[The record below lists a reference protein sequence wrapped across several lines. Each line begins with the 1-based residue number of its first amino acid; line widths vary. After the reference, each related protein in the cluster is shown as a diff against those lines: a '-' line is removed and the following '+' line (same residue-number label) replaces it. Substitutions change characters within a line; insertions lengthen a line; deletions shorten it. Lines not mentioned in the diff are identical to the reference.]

1 MEKRLQ
7 KQLDHQSGTITERME
22 RLEAKL
28 EVLEVKWQKESR
40 EQLDSVQKKG
50 EIFTALVESL
60 KTEIE
65 SEKKSRLVREGRF
78 LQQLES
84 HAADFGRKWSTE
96 SQERS
101 TAIAALTQQLSLKEK
116 LNLEAQE
123 EWASRIDTELAAL
136 TRELQEEIS
145 ERETQDE
152 STVAALNQF
161 THQLQS
167 SLAILNGE

>member
-7 KQLDHQSGTITERME
+7 KQLDHQTETVAGRME

-28 EVLEVKWQKESR
+28 ESLEAKWQKESQ
-40 EQLDSVQKKG
+40 EQLESVQKKG
-50 EIFTALVESL
+50 ETFTALVESL

-65 SEKKSRLVREGRF
+65 TEKKSRLVREGRF

-84 HAADFGRKWSTE
+84 HASDLERKWSSE

-101 TAIAALTQQLSLKEK
+101 TAIAALSQRLSLKEK
-116 LNLEAQE
+116 QNLEAQE
-123 EWASRIDTELAAL
+123 EWASRIDAELAAL
-136 TRELQEEIS
+136 TRELQEEMI

-167 SLAILNGE
+167 SLEILNGE

>member
-7 KQLDHQSGTITERME
+7 KQLDHQSATIAGRME
-22 RLEAKL
+22 CLEAKL
-28 EVLEVKWQKESR
+28 ESLEVKWQKESQ
-40 EQLDSVQKKG
+40 EQLESVKKKG
-50 EIFTALVESL
+50 ETFAALVGSL
-60 KTEIE
+60 KTEME

-84 HAADFGRKWSTE
+84 HAADLERKWTTE
-96 SQERS
+96 RQERS
-101 TAIAALTQQLSLKEK
+101 TAIAALAQQLSLKERQ
-116 LNLEAQE
+116 NLEAHE
-123 EWASRIDTELAAL
+123 GWASRIDTELAAL